1 MEKSAYRR
9 IGSLRTRDEF
19 VNYLNSLG
27 LEIPVDEK
35 ILSESEG
42 SPMARPLQIGK
53 YTLPNRWAIQAM
65 EGWDAND
72 DGTPSE
78 LLLNRWKKFGNS
90 GASLIWGGEA
100 CAVQFDGRSN
110 PRQLCHCEEKAGT
123 MYHEL
128 FETVTGAHRERLL
141 KEGKNPDE
149 TFLVGLQLTHSGR
162 FSNPYW
168 GKSSPRIA
176 FHHKMLDAR
185 VKIDPTDDSCVMTDG
200 EIRQLVEN
208 YVKVAKRAWDA
219 GFHFVDVK
227 HCHGYF
233 VYELMRAVNRPGAYG
248 GPLENRL
255 RFLREVVDGIRTECP
270 GLMIGVRL
278 SIYDSIPGEETK
290 AKFGTIANC
299 LEDEMLEI
307 VRVMAEDVKIDLLD
321 VTAATPYYSVYAQRP
336 SFTPA
341 VEAVLQPDGSMK
353 LPSRIDPPEDP
364 LFGCVRQMVNA
375 RELKKRFPNLPMIGS
390 AYTYFQ
396 DYLPHVAQ
404 AAVRNGWIDSVGI
417 GRMVL
422 TYGDLIADSLAGR
435 PLNRCR
441 ICRTFSDCTT
451 APRNGMVSGCYPLDC
466 DYKSRTEALRLK
478 QLKNP
483 K

>member
-9 IGSLRTRDEF
+9 IGALRTRDEF
-19 VNYLNSLG
+19 VNYLQSLG

-35 ILSESEG
+35 ILSEAEG
-42 SPMARPLQIGK
+42 SPMAQPLKIGN
-53 YTLPNRWAIQAM
+53 YTLPNRWCTQAM

-72 DGTPSE
+72 DGSPSD
-78 LLLNRWKKFGNS
+78 LLLNRWKKFGDS

-110 PRQLCHCEEKAGT
+110 PRQLCHCEEKADS

-128 FETVTGAHRERLL
+128 FETVTGAHRARLQ

-185 VKIDPTDDSCVMTDG
+185 VKIDPSDDSCVVTDG
-200 EIRQLVEN
+200 EIRQMIDN
-208 YVKVAKRAWDA
+208 YVKVAKCAWDA

-233 VYELMRAVNRPGAYG
+233 LYELMRAVDRPGDYG

-278 SIYDSIPGEETK
+278 SIYDAIPGEETK

-299 LEDEMLEI
+299 IEDEMLEI
-307 VRVMAEDVKIDLLD
+307 VRVMAEEVKIDLLN

-353 LPSRIDPPEDP
+353 IPPRIDPPEDP

-435 PLNRCR
+435 ELNRCR
-441 ICRTFSDCTT
+441 VCRTFSDCTT

-466 DYKSRTEALRLK
+466 DYKNRTEALRLK
-478 QLKNP
+478 QLK
-483 K
+483 KR